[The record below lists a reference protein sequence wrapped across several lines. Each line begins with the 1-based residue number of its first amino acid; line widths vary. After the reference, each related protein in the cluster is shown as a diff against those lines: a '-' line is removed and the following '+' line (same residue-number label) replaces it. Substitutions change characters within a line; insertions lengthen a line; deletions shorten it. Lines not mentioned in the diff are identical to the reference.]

1 MALLRTPSPTPS
13 AQTAASTA
21 FSLAARPLSAL
32 AVLRTLLLP
41 ALLVALQVPLLQL
54 LVPPTLLL
62 PQVRLLLALYVGH
75 VCTNENLGGSASA
88 SGSESGSAAEP
99 AATGAADKASAR
111 LAGAGLAGLLAI
123 FAL

>member
-21 FSLAARPLSAL
+21 FFLAARPLSAL

-99 AATGAADKASAR
+99 AATGAADMASAR

>member
-21 FSLAARPLSAL
+21 FFLAARPLSAL

-62 PQVRLLLALYVGH
+62 PQVRLLLALYVGP
-75 VCTNENLGGSASA
+75 NENLGGSASA
-88 SGSESGSAAEP
+88 SGSESGSVAEP